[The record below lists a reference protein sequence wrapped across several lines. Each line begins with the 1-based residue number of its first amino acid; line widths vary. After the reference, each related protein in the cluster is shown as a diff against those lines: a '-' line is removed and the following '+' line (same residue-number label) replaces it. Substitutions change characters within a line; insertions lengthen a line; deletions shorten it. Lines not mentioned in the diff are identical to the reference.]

1 MLSANWINPECPYPH
16 SQSTGMALAVC
27 QHSLIINKWI
37 THPYVCGL
45 GGSWGSFPKCEVF
58 MVFLKGLGSWEGE
71 TLFGFDSCGRS
82 CDGLHS
88 RLFQL

>member
-37 THPYVCGL
+37 THTHTSV
-45 GGSWGSFPKCEVF
+45 V
-58 MVFLKGLGSWEGE
+58 
-71 TLFGFDSCGRS
+71 
-82 CDGLHS
+82 
-88 RLFQL
+88 

>member
-27 QHSLIINKWI
+27 QRSLIINKWI

-45 GGSWGSFPKCEVF
+45 GGSWGSFRKCEVF
-58 MVFLKGLGSWEGE
+58 TFFPEGLGREK
-71 TLFGFDSCGRS
+71 
-82 CDGLHS
+82 HS
-88 RLFQL
+88 LALTVVEYLVTSYIVGSFS

>member
-45 GGSWGSFPKCEVF
+45 GGSWGSFRKCEVF
-58 MVFLKGLGSWEGE
+58 MVFLKGLGGRN
-71 TLFGFDSCGRS
+71 TLW
-82 CDGLHS
+82 LW
-88 RLFQL
+88 QLWKILWRVT